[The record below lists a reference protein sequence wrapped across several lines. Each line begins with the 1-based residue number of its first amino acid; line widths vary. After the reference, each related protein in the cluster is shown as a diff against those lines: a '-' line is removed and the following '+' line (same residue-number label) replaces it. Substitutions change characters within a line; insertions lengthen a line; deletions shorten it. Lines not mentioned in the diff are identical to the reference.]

1 MTNLRAALHHH
12 LACTACAALL
22 VTPALACAADTPPLP
37 EPHARQ
43 SVEINAARARTV
55 EQVQHKAVNNA
66 RAAAVADGVSTAL
79 ALSTGAVE
87 TNPLIGTSPLALLA
101 LTGAKI
107 GLVNFAKT
115 LPEHERRTVLKAS
128 GAIWGGAAINNLLVL
143 MAAPTPVAVVAGVV
157 AGVLSWRHTAHAYA
171 AADRALAE
179 AGQASPLPGQSDRVE
194 RVEVAWVPVAVD
206 EFYALR

>member
-12 LACTACAALL
+12 LASTACAVLL
-22 VTPALACAADTPPLP
+22 VTPALAGAADTLPPP
-37 EPHARQ
+37 ESGASQ
-43 SVEINAARARTV
+43 SVEIKGSRASTV
-55 EQVQHKAVNNA
+55 EQVQRKALDNA

-87 TNPLIGTSPLALLA
+87 TNPLIATSPLGLLA

-107 GLVNFAKT
+107 GLVNFART

-128 GAIWGGAAINNLLVL
+128 GAVWGGAAVNNLLVL
-143 MAAPTPVAVVAGVV
+143 MAAPTPVAVLAGVV

-179 AGQASPLPGQSDRVE
+179 AGQATPLPEPGAQGEPVE
-194 RVEVAWVPVAVD
+194 LAWVPVAAD